1 MDRLPRYRFRCAI
14 RIDSAAR
21 GHMER
26 STQIQRRPLV
36 AWLWPV
42 LFLGIGVFRLVGWM
56 YGGRQDF
63 GLLLSGVGFLLMA
76 PGASAIGLPKTQPGT
91 GSRRAHIFLA
101 LSVAGAALVLAAIA
115 KRWL

>member
-1 MDRLPRYRFRCAI
+1 
-14 RIDSAAR
+14 
-21 GHMER
+21 MER

-42 LFLGIGVFRLVGWM
+42 LFLGIGVFRLVDWM
-56 YGGRQDF
+56 YGGRQDL

-76 PGASAIGLPKTQPGT
+76 PGASAIGLRKALPGT
-91 GSRRAHIFLA
+91 DTSSKRPHIFLA